1 MFFDARAAKLLQ
13 PGEALT
19 VQGCPGLRLLAT
31 QTRKTWTYR
40 YRAPDG
46 KLRQVALGQWPQV
59 AAADALARWAQL
71 RSDKS
76 DGLDPAAQRK
86 AQRLAKTTPA
96 PAKSYTVAQLV
107 RDYIAKHLLV
117 SRAAPGAQAAKR
129 ALERVLAEAP
139 AFAAQ
144 DAATVTRAD
153 AFSLLDAR
161 KATPT
166 AAAKLRSMLG
176 SAWDYALDAGR
187 LDGAAPNW
195 WRQVMRG
202 RLKSKGK
209 VMAGEHVG
217 QRRRALS
224 DAEVGELLRWLPN
237 MHAAGRD
244 GVVLYLWTGARGS
257 EIFAMRAAHVRRE
270 QDGWWW
276 TIPKS
281 ETKNARHAQAVDLR
295 VPLFGRALAVVQQR
309 LAAVAA
315 LGDAAGAGYLFS
327 GEGSKRYTQHA
338 FSTYIYDLQPY
349 SPKAVR
355 SAANASAGAPARPV
369 LPVTDWTPHNLRRTA
384 RTLLAAL
391 GCPREVGEA
400 IVGHMPEL
408 IEATYNVHTYDA
420 ERRLWLA
427 RLADHLD
434 ALAVGVPGAPALP

>member
-1 MFFDARAAKLLQ
+1 MFFDARAAKLLR
-13 PGEALT
+13 PGEALA
-19 VQGCPGLRLLAT
+19 VQGCPGLRLLAA

-86 AQRLAKTTPA
+86 AQRLAKATPA

-107 RDYIAKHLLV
+107 RHYIAEHLLV
-117 SRAAPGAQAAKR
+117 SRAPLGAQAAQR
-129 ALERVLAEAP
+129 SLERVLADAP
-139 AFAAQ
+139 AFAAL
-144 DAATVTRAD
+144 DAAAVTRAD
-153 AFSLLDAR
+153 AFALLDAR

-166 AAAKLRSMLG
+166 GAAKLRSMLG

-187 LDGAAPNW
+187 LDGATPNW

-202 RLKSKGK
+202 RLKSQGK
-209 VMAGEHVG
+209 VMAGAHIG

-224 DAEVGELLRWLPN
+224 GAEVGELLRWLPN

-270 QDGWWW
+270 PDGWWW

-295 VPLFGRALAVVQQR
+295 VPLFGQALAVVQRR
-309 LAAVAA
+309 LAAVATA
-315 LGDAAGAGYLFS
+315 GGDGYLFA
-327 GEGSKRYTQHA
+327 GDGGARYTQHA

-349 SPKAVR
+349 SPKALR
-355 SAANASAGAPARPV
+355 SAANASAGAPARPL

-391 GCPREVGEA
+391 GCPREIGEA
-400 IVGHMPEL
+400 IIGHLPEQ
-408 IEATYNVHTYDA
+408 IEATYNVFSYDA
-420 ERRLWLA
+420 PRALWLRA
-427 RLADHLD
+427 LADHLD
-434 ALAVGVPGAPALP
+434 ELAAIN

>member
-13 PGEALT
+13 PGEALA

-71 RSDKS
+71 RSDKA

-86 AQRLAKTTPA
+86 AQRAEKATPA
-96 PAKSYTVAQLV
+96 PAKNYTVAQLV
-107 RDYIAKHLLV
+107 RDYIAEHLVV
-117 SRAAPGAQAAKR
+117 SRAAAGAQAAKR
-129 ALERVLAEAP
+129 TLERVLADAP
-139 AFAAQ
+139 AFAAL
-144 DAATVTRAD
+144 DATAVTRAD
-153 AFSLLDAR
+153 AFALLDAR

-209 VMAGEHVG
+209 VMAGAHIG

-224 DAEVGELLRWLPN
+224 GAEVGALLRWLPN

-244 GVVLYLWTGARGS
+244 GVVLYLRTGARGS
-257 EIFAMRAAHVRRE
+257 EIFAMRAAQVRRE
-270 QDGWWW
+270 ADGWWW
-276 TIPKS
+276 TIAKS

-309 LAAVAA
+309 LAAV
-315 LGDAAGAGYLFS
+315 GSMEGAGYLFT
-327 GEGSKRYTQHA
+327 GPGGGRYTQHA

-355 SAANASAGAPARPV
+355 SAANASAEAPARPL

-384 RTLLAAL
+384 RTLLAGL

-420 ERRLWLA
+420 ERRLWLV
-427 RLADHLD
+427 RLADHLE
-434 ALAVGVPGAPALP
+434 ALAVL